1 MITVCSYH
9 CVMTATASSTA
20 APAWAA
26 TDLTSLADLSAGE
39 ITALLDRAQ
48 GFLPAV
54 VETSREHRARVEPTL
69 AGRIIA
75 NLFLEDS
82 TRTRGSFTVAAQRLG
97 GATLDMS
104 GKGSS
109 ISKGETLLDTGLTV
123 AAMGVDAIVMRTS
136 VNEAPHVLADH
147 VDMPVINAGDGNN
160 EHPTQGLL
168 DALTLRQRLGNDLA
182 GKRIA
187 IVGDIRNSR
196 VAGSNIRCLPT
207 LGLDVVL
214 VGPESMCPGE
224 PVEGSP
230 HATGSIT
237 VTHDLDAVL
246 SDVDAIMMLRV
257 QFERGSD
264 IGDDYADR
272 YALTEA
278 RTATLPDHAPVLHP
292 GPMNRGLEIADAVAD
307 DPKRSAIRQQVTNG
321 VAVRMAVL
329 DRLVGNTPCV

>member
-1 MITVCSYH
+1 
-9 CVMTATASSTA
+9 MTATASPTA

-26 TDLTSLADLSAGE
+26 TDLTTLADLSPGD
-39 ITALLDRAQ
+39 ITALLDRATEFVPTV
-48 GFLPAV
+48 GEA
-54 VETSREHRARVEPTL
+54 SCEHRSHLEQSL

-97 GATLDMS
+97 GTTLDMS

-136 VNEAPHVLADH
+136 VNEAPHMLADH

-168 DALTLRQRLGNDLA
+168 DALTLRQRLGSDLA

-207 LGLDVVL
+207 LGMDVVL
-214 VGPESMCPGE
+214 VGPESMCPDE
-224 PVEGSP
+224 PISGSP

-237 VTHDLDAVL
+237 VAHDLDAVVAEL
-246 SDVDAIMMLRV
+246 DAIMMLRV
-257 QFERGSD
+257 QFERGSE
-264 IGDDYADR
+264 IGDDYAER
-272 YALTEA
+272 YGLNESRAA
-278 RTATLPDHAPVLHP
+278 RLPGDAPVLHP

-329 DRLVGNTPCV
+329 ERLCASPHR